1 MKEDSRLSKRIII
14 ADKSA
19 LVRRGLSAI
28 LKNIISTGKNALSL
42 EGETDTA
49 SELDAMLQAAPA
61 DILLMGFRLKK
72 SDRWSPLNELE
83 GTRLIK
89 YLKKN
94 WPNMAIVVI
103 SPYLNPH
110 IYRMIRN
117 AGAQALITHDNNEQD
132 LNALFQSFA
141 QGNEHG
147 KQRLI
152 SPICRSLYSGE
163 LLLTPR
169 ETDIL
174 NMLCQGM
181 SGKEIAEKTKLSPK
195 TISTHK
201 KNAMSKLNV
210 KNDPQ
215 LYFLLAKTQL
225 FELTL

>member
-1 MKEDSRLSKRIII
+1 MSKRIII

-19 LVRRGLSAI
+19 LVRRGLTAI
-28 LKNIISTGKNALSL
+28 LQNIISTGNHAMSL

-49 SELDAMLQAAPA
+49 SELDALLKTAPA
-61 DILLMGFRLKK
+61 DILLMGFRLKN

-94 WPNMAIVVI
+94 WPNIAIVVI
-103 SPYLNPH
+103 SPYMNPH

-132 LNALFQSFA
+132 LKALFESFTHV
-141 QGNEHG
+141 NVNG
-147 KQRLI
+147 KQRPF
-152 SPICRSLYSGE
+152 SPACHSLCPSE

-195 TISTHK
+195 TISTQK
-201 KNAMSKLNV
+201 KNAMFKLNV

>member
-1 MKEDSRLSKRIII
+1 MSKRIII
-14 ADKSA
+14 ADKNA

-28 LKNIISTGKNALSL
+28 LQNIIPTGKYAFSL

-49 SELDAMLQAAPA
+49 SELNAMLKAAPA
-61 DILLMGFRLKK
+61 DILLIGFRLKK
-72 SDRWSPLNELE
+72 SDSWSPLNELE
-83 GTRLIK
+83 GSRLIK
-89 YLKKN
+89 YLKKT

-103 SPYLNPH
+103 TPYLNPH
-110 IYRMIRN
+110 IYCMIRN

-132 LNALFQSFA
+132 LNALFQSFS
-141 QGNEHG
+141 QDNRHG
-147 KQRLI
+147 KQRLL
-152 SPICRSLYSGE
+152 SPVCRSLYPGE

-169 ETDIL
+169 ETDVL

-195 TISTHK
+195 TISTQK
-201 KNAMSKLNV
+201 KNAMFKLNV